1 MTGTVVNWGLGAAL
15 VIVASGALWRLAGPA
30 DRRGTMHQRAD
41 SVLHLVMAAGM
52 AALLVERGGVV
63 AQALGVAFGAIGVAM
78 LARGRGHHAVMAGIM
93 ILMVH
98 MPAGAESTVS
108 MSTVSMSTVSM
119 NTAPM
124 TQPPMSA
131 QMAMPPSGR
140 GESLLLLA
148 AFGYVAVSA
157 CVFTWRMRP
166 CAVDPFGRSCE
177 ITMLV
182 STAVM
187 LLPMI

>member
-30 DRRGTMHQRAD
+30 DRRGTVHQRTN

-63 AQALGVAFGAIGVAM
+63 AQALGVVFGAIGVAM
-78 LARGRGHHAVMAGIM
+78 LVRGRVHHAVVAGIM
-93 ILMVH
+93 ILMVL
-98 MPAGAESTVS
+98 PAAGAESTVS
-108 MSTVSMSTVSM
+108 MTHTTM
-119 NTAPM
+119 PM
-124 TQPPMSA
+124 TQTSMSA

-140 GESLLLLA
+140 AESLLLLA
-148 AFGYVAVSA
+148 AFGYVAASA

-166 CAVDPFGRSCE
+166 CAVDPLGRSCE